1 MTAKIR
7 KKTKKKKV
15 VIKLSAAEKAK
26 QKEQRIQE
34 KEIITVLGNIGFQRI
49 GGIEGKEVVYGGRT
63 TEMDDIFVYEN
74 IVLVI
79 EYTIGDPGK
88 HLLNKKIFYDKV
100 NSDKRAFLEFLNT
113 DPKLKSFRTYYEKA
127 VKPKYS
133 LNEIQ
138 VRVLYASKKDIQ
150 QEHKDL
156 VEDIIFFDYH
166 IVKYFSSLTK
176 VIKRSSKFEFFD
188 FLDIPFNKIAE
199 NVKSSSRGTLE
210 TFSGHILPEE
220 KSSFEEGYKIVS
232 FYIDAESLL
241 RRAYVLRQNGWKN
254 MENVGHYQRMLLS
267 KKIAGMRKYLVEK
280 NRVFINN
287 IITSVSIDKIK
298 LYDNDKNELKLL
310 PNGQFKGAH
319 SSDVIPAFIEINNE
333 SNIIGI
339 IDGQHRTFAYHEGSD
354 IYEKV
359 IARHRKI
366 QNLLVTGILFP
377 KNEPPEKRLKF
388 EANLFLEINANQS
401 NATSQLKQEIEL
413 MINPMSS
420 VAISKRILL
429 GLNKNG
435 PLGKLIEQYWYE
447 KGKLKTASIVS
458 YGLRPLVKIEDT
470 KAKDSVFYIWKNVEK
485 AKLKKKDNEEFT
497 LLSKYIDF
505 SIEKIKDLLIAFK
518 EKLLPEQWGT
528 YSPSNPQGVLSVTFI
543 NGVLNTLRL
552 LIENEKVTTSEGYIA
567 QLDNVDKFNFKKYKS
582 SQYRKMGEDIY
593 NKYFK

>member
-1 MTAKIR
+1 MAVKIR
-7 KKTKKKKV
+7 KKTKIKKV
-15 VIKLSAAEKAK
+15 LIKLSPAEKAT
-26 QKEQRIQE
+26 QKEQRAQE
-34 KEIITVLGNIGFQRI
+34 NEIITVLGNIGFQRI
-49 GGIEGKEVVYGGRT
+49 AGIEGKEVVYDGRT

-100 NSDKRAFLEFLNT
+100 NSEKRAFLEFLNT
-113 DPKLKSFRTYYEKA
+113 EPKLKSFKTYYEKA
-127 VKPKYS
+127 IKPKYS

-156 VEDIIFFDYH
+156 VKDVIFLDYH

-176 VIKRSSKFEFFD
+176 VIKKSSKYEFFD
-188 FLDIPFNKIAE
+188 FIDIPFNKIAE
-199 NVKSSSRGTLE
+199 NIKSSSKSTPQ

-220 KSSFEEGYKIVS
+220 KSSFQEGYKIVS

-241 RRAYVLRQNGWKN
+241 RRSYVLRQNGWKN
-254 MENVGHYQRMLLS
+254 IDNVGHYQRMLLS
-267 KKIAGMRKYLVEK
+267 KKITGMRKYLVEK

-298 LYDNDKNELKLL
+298 LYDNEKNELKLQ
-310 PNGQFKGAH
+310 PNGQFKGSH
-319 SSDVIPAFIEINNE
+319 SSDVTPASIEINNE

-339 IDGQHRTFAYHEGSD
+339 IDGQHRTFAYHEGTD

-359 IARHRKI
+359 IANHRKI

-377 KNEPPEKRLKF
+377 ANENPEKRLKF

-401 NATSQLKQEIEL
+401 NASSQLKQEIEL

-420 VAISKRILL
+420 IAISKRILS
-429 GLNKNG
+429 GLNKSG

-458 YGLRPLVKIEDT
+458 YGLRPLVKIEDI
-470 KAKDSVFYIWKNVEK
+470 KAKDSVFYIWKNGEK
-485 AKLKKKDNEEFT
+485 GKLKKKDNEEFA
-497 LLSKYIDF
+497 LLAKYIDF
-505 SIEKIKDLLIAFK
+505 SIEKIRDLLIAFK
-518 EKLLPEQWGT
+518 SKLLPDQWRT
-528 YSPSNPQGVLSVTFI
+528 YSPSNPLGILSVTFI

-552 LIENEKVTTSEGYIA
+552 LIENEKVTTSDKYIA
-567 QLDNVDKFNFKKYKS
+567 QLDNIDKFNFKKYKS
-582 SQYRKMGEDIY
+582 SQYRKMGQDIY

>member
-1 MTAKIR
+1 MTVKNR
-7 KKTKKKKV
+7 KKINKKKV
-15 VIKLSAAEKAK
+15 AIKLSPAEKAT
-26 QKEQRIQE
+26 QKEQRAQE
-34 KEIITVLGNIGFQRI
+34 KEINTVLGNIGFLRI
-49 GGIEGKEVVYGGRT
+49 AGIKGKEVVYDGRT

-88 HLLNKKIFYDKV
+88 HLLNKKILYDKV
-100 NSDKRAFLEFLNT
+100 HSDKRAFLEFLNKE
-113 DPKLKSFRTYYEKA
+113 PKLKSFKTYYEKA
-127 VKPKYS
+127 IKPKYS

-156 VEDIIFFDYH
+156 VEGVIFFDYH

-176 VIKRSSKFEFFD
+176 VIKRSSKYEFFD
-188 FLDIPFNKIAE
+188 FIGIPFNKTAE
-199 NVKSSSRGTLE
+199 NIKTSSKGNSE

-220 KSSFEEGYKIVS
+220 KSSFQEGYKIVS

-254 MENVGHYQRMLLS
+254 MENVGHYQRMLLT
-267 KKIAGMRKYLVEK
+267 KKITGMRKYLADK

-287 IITSVSIDKIK
+287 IITSISINKIK
-298 LYDNDKNELKLL
+298 LYDNEKNELKIQ
-310 PNGQFKGAH
+310 PNGQFKGSH
-319 SSDVIPAFIEINNE
+319 SSDVTPAFIEINNE

-339 IDGQHRTFAYHEGSD
+339 IDGQHRTFAYHEGND
-354 IYEKV
+354 IYETV
-359 IARHRKI
+359 IAGHRKI

-377 KNEPPEKRLKF
+377 ASEPSEKRLKF

-401 NATSQLKQEIEL
+401 NASAQLKQEIEL
-413 MINPMSS
+413 MINPMST

-429 GLNKNG
+429 GLNKSG

-458 YGLRPLVKIEDT
+458 YGLRPLVKIEDI
-470 KAKDSVFYIWKNVEK
+470 KAKDSIFYIWKNGEK
-485 AKLKKKDNEEFT
+485 GKLKKKDNEEFA
-497 LLSKYIDF
+497 LLAKYIDF
-505 SIEKIKDLLIAFK
+505 SIEKIRDLLIAFK
-518 EKLLPEQWGT
+518 TKLSPDQWST
-528 YSPSNPQGVLSVTFI
+528 YSPSNPQGILSVTFI
-543 NGVLNTLRL
+543 NGLLNTLRM
-552 LIENEKVTTSEGYIA
+552 LIENEKVTTTVKYIA
-567 QLDNVDKFNFKKYKS
+567 QLDNIDKFNFKNYKS
-582 SQYRKMGEDIY
+582 IQYRKLGEDIY

>member
-1 MTAKIR
+1 MAVKIR
-7 KKTKKKKV
+7 KKSKKKKV
-15 VIKLSAAEKAK
+15 VIKLPPAEKAT
-26 QKEQRIQE
+26 QKEQRAQE
-34 KEIITVLGNIGFQRI
+34 NEIITVLGNIGFQRI
-49 GGIEGKEVVYGGRT
+49 AGIEGKEVIYYGRT

-79 EYTIGDPGK
+79 EYTTGDPGK
-88 HLLNKKIFYDKV
+88 HLLNKKIFFDKV
-100 NSDKRAFLEFLNT
+100 NSDKRAFLVFLNT
-113 DPKLKSFRTYYEKA
+113 EPKLKSFKTYYDKA
-127 VKPKYS
+127 IKPKYS

-156 VEDIIFFDYH
+156 VEGIIFFDYH

-176 VIKRSSKFEFFD
+176 VIKRSSKYEFFD
-188 FLDIPFNKIAE
+188 FIDIPFNKTAE
-199 NVKSSSRGTLE
+199 NIKSSSKGNTE

-220 KSSFEEGYKIVS
+220 KSSFQEGYKIVS

-241 RRAYVLRQNGWKN
+241 RRSYVLRQNGWKN

-267 KKIAGMRKYLVEK
+267 KKITGMRKYLVDK

-287 IITSVSIDKIK
+287 IITSISINKIK
-298 LYDNDKNELKLL
+298 LYDNEKNELKIQ
-310 PNGQFKGAH
+310 PNGQFKGSN
-319 SSDVIPAFIEINNE
+319 SSDVTPAFIEINNE

-339 IDGQHRTFAYHEGSD
+339 IDGQHRTFAYHEGND

-359 IARHRKI
+359 IASHRKI

-377 KNEPPEKRLKF
+377 ASEPSEKRLQF

-401 NATSQLKQEIEL
+401 NASSQLKQEIEL

-420 VAISKRILL
+420 IAISKRILL
-429 GLNKNG
+429 GLNKSG

-458 YGLRPLVKIEDT
+458 YGLRPLVKIEDI
-470 KAKDSVFYIWKNVEK
+470 KAKDSVFYIWENEEK
-485 AKLKKKDNEEFT
+485 GKLKKKDNEEFE
-497 LLSKYIDF
+497 LLAKYIEF
-505 SIEKIKDLLIAFK
+505 SIEKIRDLLIAFK
-518 EKLLPEQWGT
+518 TKLLPDQWRT
-528 YSPSNPQGVLSVTFI
+528 YSPSNPQGILSVTFI

-552 LIENEKVTTSEGYIA
+552 IIENDKVKTSDKYIV
-567 QLDNVDKFNFKKYKS
+567 QLDNIDKFNFKKYKS

>member
-1 MTAKIR
+1 MAVKIK
-7 KKTKKKKV
+7 KKTKIKKV
-15 VIKLSAAEKAK
+15 VIKLSPAEKAT
-26 QKEQRIQE
+26 QKEQRAQE

-49 GGIEGKEVVYGGRT
+49 AGIEGKEVVYDGRT

-79 EYTIGDPGK
+79 EYTIGDTGK

-113 DPKLKSFRTYYEKA
+113 EPKLKSFKTYYEKA
-127 VKPKYS
+127 IKPKYS

-156 VEDIIFFDYH
+156 VEGVIFLDYH

-176 VIKRSSKFEFFD
+176 VIKRSSKYEFFD
-188 FLDIPFNKIAE
+188 FIDIPFNKTAE
-199 NVKSSSRGTLE
+199 NIKSSSKGNSE

-220 KSSFEEGYKIVS
+220 KSSFQEGYKIVS

-241 RRAYVLRQNGWKN
+241 RRSYVLRQNGWKN

-267 KKIAGMRKYLVEK
+267 KKITGMRKYLVDK

-287 IITSVSIDKIK
+287 IITSISINKIK
-298 LYDNDKNELKLL
+298 LYDNEKNELKIQ
-310 PNGQFKGAH
+310 PNGQFKGSH
-319 SSDVIPAFIEINNE
+319 SSDVTPAFIEINNE

-339 IDGQHRTFAYHEGSD
+339 IDGQHRTFAYHEGND

-377 KNEPPEKRLKF
+377 AGEPLEKRLKF

-401 NATSQLKQEIEL
+401 NASSQLKQEIEL

-429 GLNKNG
+429 GLNKSG

-458 YGLRPLVKIEDT
+458 YGLRPLVKIEDI
-470 KAKDSVFYIWKNVEK
+470 KAKDSVFYIWKNGDK
-485 AKLKKKDNEEFT
+485 GKLKKKDNEEFA
-497 LLSKYIDF
+497 LLAKYIDF
-505 SIEKIKDLLIAFK
+505 SIEKIRDLLIAFK
-518 EKLLPEQWGT
+518 SKLLPDQWRT
-528 YSPSNPQGVLSVTFI
+528 YSPSNPQGILSVTFI
-543 NGVLNTLRL
+543 NGILNTLRL
-552 LIENEKVTTSEGYIA
+552 LIENEKVTTSDKYIA
-567 QLDNVDKFNFKKYKS
+567 QLDNINKFNFKKYKS